1 MSRPTTC
8 FACWRREET
17 FLNRELKPPP
27 RRARDDTKR
36 LEAWTLHQ
44 AQRGPRATPHLPR
57 PPAAAVSP
65 PRTPVPPPS
74 PARLRLAFLALFP
87 AFSHV
92 LRLLRSSPPSP
103 PASSQRRRRPAAAF
117 NCAPTSHEQVSP
129 SNALPHQPACV
140 SNSFL
145 GPTDENL

>member
-74 PARLRLAFLALFP
+74 LPRSPAPRLSRPLSGFLTRA
-87 AFSHV
+87 S
-92 LRLLRSSPPSP
+92 PSP
-103 PASSQRRRRPAAAF
+103 LLPSLSARVLAAA
-117 NCAPTSHEQVSP
+117 ASTGSGVQLRPHEPRAGEPVERSASPTRVRVQFIPRSHR
-129 SNALPHQPACV
+129 
-140 SNSFL
+140 
-145 GPTDENL
+145 